1 MTEEQSPEPTLS
13 SGEYLRAI
21 RLERGLDIPTLA
33 GRTSLTEQT
42 IECLENDDWLALPA
56 MVYVRG
62 YIRLICRELDLEPE
76 DVITRLEREDVQ
88 LYQPISVVDDSSG
101 WFARLWET
109 KRPTLAW
116 GFAVATVLLGLLTQ
130 ILSTQSSA
138 DGSETE
144 ANRAD
149 ITVEQDQR

>member
-21 RLERGLDIPTLA
+21 RLERGLDIVTLA
-33 GRTSLTEQT
+33 DRTSLTEQT

-62 YIRLICRELDLEPE
+62 YIRLICRELELEPE
-76 DVITRLEREDVQ
+76 EVITRLEQEDVQ
-88 LYQPISVVDDSSG
+88 LYRPISVVDDSSG
-101 WFARLWET
+101 LFARIWET

-116 GFAVATVLLGLLTQ
+116 GLAVATVLLGLLTQ
-130 ILSTQSSA
+130 ILSTQSST

-144 ANRAD
+144 VNRAD